1 MVSCMFYMIKVIMWY
16 QRRHWNQQNTGW
28 LPQHAQTSDFALF
41 EQRKE
46 RRGLGVPRLP
56 GPNANKLMDHWRV
69 DQIGL
74 ENIIRWHKRVGYL
87 ILVSWSCRL
96 HIAHVLQ

>member
-1 MVSCMFYMIKVIMWY
+1 MVSCMFYMIKVIYMWY

-28 LPQHAQTSDFALF
+28 LPQHAQTSDFALFVLF

-74 ENIIRWHKRVGYL
+74 ENKYNKMAQE
-87 ILVSWSCRL
+87 SRL
-96 HIAHVLQ
+96 SDIGIVELSI